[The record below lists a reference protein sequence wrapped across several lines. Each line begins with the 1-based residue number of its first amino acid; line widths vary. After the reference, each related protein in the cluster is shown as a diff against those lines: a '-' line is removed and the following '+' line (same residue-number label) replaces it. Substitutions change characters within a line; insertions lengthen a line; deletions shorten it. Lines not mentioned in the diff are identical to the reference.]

1 MPLSVSR
8 RALDDRI
15 VIRNSPVI
23 YGAIASYLLA
33 FSNYPL
39 SLLQHYHWIGGASF
53 RIASEYGFA
62 ATALAYLTAYFFLS
76 AKPEA
81 AAGPSFELTET
92 ATSRSAAHC
101 R

>member
-1 MPLSVSR
+1 MIADASR
-8 RALDDRI
+8 RGDVEPR
-15 VIRNSPVI
+15 VI

-39 SLLQHYHWIGGASF
+39 SLLQYYHWIGGASF

-62 ATALAYLTAYFFLS
+62 AAILAYLTAYFFAR
-76 AKPEA
+76 AKPETA
-81 AAGPSFELTET
+81 TSLSPELTKA

-101 R
+101 Q